1 MLLSP
6 MFFANP
12 AIRLDLPCHL
22 RRISSNTPPR
32 PVRTPRRTHPFRFIA
47 TSHNSRSVAPRS
59 GVAPSPATKA
69 YMRNYPPRHL
79 ELMQLNP
86 TGMNTCAKRGRGW
99 AVGFQALTGVSTRA
113 GSTKLRPRRSGPKA
127 TEIPKMMMVKISNPA
142 RAQL

>member
-69 YMRNYPPRHL
+69 CTGNCSQEHLKFMRSNSP
-79 ELMQLNP
+79 
-86 TGMNTCAKRGRGW
+86 GMNTCAKKGEGVDRR
-99 AVGFQALTGVSTRA
+99 FQALTGVSTRA

-127 TEIPKMMMVKISNPA
+127 TAKPNMMMVKISNPA
-142 RAQL
+142 NAQP